1 MPDLETIAKQPNY
14 DAAASGASKTTIFV
28 FIVTFGY
35 LVFFSG
41 VSSGFIGGIA
51 FVIIG
56 MFVVSLVIS
65 MPLFLLKSKF
75 PKIAILSSIIDIGV
89 TVFVTRAAYLLIF
102 SQAGVAAEIESR
114 SFVCTEPLPEFTL
127 SATANPS
134 DVQLGRLCSCIY
146 DGLSVT
152 DRDISK
158 AIRNG
163 KEADVSTDEFQK
175 FTPRFGD
182 AVARCGGYDY

>member
-102 SQAGVAAEIESR
+102 SQAGVAAELAQTGAEQPPHGLRLAWFS
-114 SFVCTEPLPEFTL
+114 V
-127 SATANPS
+127 
-134 DVQLGRLCSCIY
+134 DGRV
-146 DGLSVT
+146 DER
-152 DRDISK
+152 DR
-158 AIRNG
+158 
-163 KEADVSTDEFQK
+163 
-175 FTPRFGD
+175 
-182 AVARCGGYDY
+182 